1 MSPKPTV
8 ALNDPDI
15 SNMLGRKCSASPLVF
30 WLTEP
35 LACEIFMLAREAV
48 ARRRWQGGQQV
59 FFFFLL
65 DSAAEV
71 IVREG
76 GRGRPS
82 GFAAAGPMG
91 HHQGAAAGS
100 PGLAFR
106 GAGPF
111 AGKTA
116 GTQIYSST
124 VGKRSRAHG
133 LSRRI

>member
-1 MSPKPTV
+1 MLPKPTV

-30 WLTEP
+30 RLTEP

-91 HHQGAAAGS
+91 HHQGQRRGLLDLLSGVLVRSQARPQARRFIPAQWASAAEPTG
-100 PGLAFR
+100 
-106 GAGPF
+106 
-111 AGKTA
+111 
-116 GTQIYSST
+116 
-124 VGKRSRAHG
+124 
-133 LSRRI
+133 